1 VPNLEQG
8 ERLQAYMEQLLA
20 DKYQTLID
28 PLLSQLTVLNV

>member
-1 VPNLEQG
+1 
-8 ERLQAYMEQLLA
+8 MEQLLA